1 MTKELA
7 KYKGRETIQITT
19 ENYMEVMELIYLY
32 PNDFMGK
39 KVTYTGFVYNDPQTK
54 GYQFIFRFGIIHC
67 IADSGV
73 YGLATTGSD
82 LGKSHWYHHCGLL
95 SKSQTEPSYPQFD

>member
-32 PNDFMGK
+32 PKD
-39 KVTYTGFVYNDPQTK
+39 VYKRQASA
-54 GYQFIFRFGIIHC
+54 IAIIRNA
-67 IADSGV
+67 ISAIV
-73 YGLATTGSD
+73 
-82 LGKSHWYHHCGLL
+82 
-95 SKSQTEPSYPQFD
+95 